1 VQQNKTL
8 TGIRRSKHGGLRQG
22 ALCTLGGLFAVVAM
36 VVTPLTT
43 TAQPSG
49 RGGAPEM
56 KMQDLSEELT
66 LTEDQEARVRTI
78 LEEQR
83 GKRATFVQQYQD
95 QTRDA
100 RQALQQQ
107 FQRLQEETEQRLGT
121 VLTAEQMD
129 AWKAWHEERQTQRR
143 PREQRNSPWQQ

>member
-1 VQQNKTL
+1 MQQNKTL
-8 TGIRRSKHGGLRQG
+8 TGIRLSKHGGLRQG

-43 TAQPSG
+43 TAQPPG
-49 RGGAPEM
+49 QRVAPEM

-107 FQRLQEETEQRLGT
+107 FQHLQDETEQRLAT
-121 VLTAEQMD
+121 VLTAEQME
-129 AWKAWHEERQTQRR
+129 AWRAWHEERQTQRR
-143 PREQRNSPWQQ
+143 PREQRNGPWQQ

>member
-1 VQQNKTL
+1 MQQDSML
-8 TGIRRSKHGGLRQG
+8 TGIRLSKHGGLRQS
-22 ALCTLGGLFAVVAM
+22 ALCTLGGLFAVVAIA
-36 VVTPLTT
+36 VTPLTT

-49 RGGAPEM
+49 RGVAPEM

-107 FQRLQEETEQRLGT
+107 FQHLQDETEQRLAT

-129 AWKAWHEERQTQRR
+129 AWRAWNEERQPQRR
-143 PREQRNSPWQQ
+143 PREQRNGQWQQ